1 MKKFIIFFA
10 EQIIRLIDFSA
21 WFFGI
26 ELKKDEPVNELE
38 SLILLNKQIVA
49 LEEDRAG
56 LQRTCNAL
64 IEERFGSFVVE
75 DLDIR
80 TLQLQYGSFFIN
92 AAFGKSFNAEELF
105 FFKKTFMGALETAYE
120 IGRANR
126 ERVA

>member
-10 EQIIRLIDFSA
+10 QQIIRLVDFWA

-26 ELKKDEPVNELE
+26 ELKKPVNELE
-38 SLILLNKQIVA
+38 ALILLNKQIVA

-92 AAFGKSFNAEELF
+92 AAFGKRFNAEELF
-105 FFKKTFMGALETAYE
+105 FFKKTFMCALETAYE

-126 ERVA
+126 ERIAK